1 MVGAL
6 SEPVCEGGAEP
17 LEDDLGGY
25 GVMAATAA
33 APEPGSVRDCDG
45 RFANVVTR
53 ILSLR

>member
-6 SEPVCEGGAEP
+6 SEPVCEGGSEP